1 MTACRLHILG
11 ASGTG
16 TSTLG
21 RAMAGHWSVPFH
33 DTDDYFWHP
42 TEPPYTQARPQDERL
57 TLMAQMFLPRRAWV
71 LSGSMISWSDTV
83 EPLFDLVVFLSLDP
97 KVRLERL
104 RLREANR
111 YRAEA
116 IAQGGAYH
124 SGFLAFMDW
133 AAAYDSPDFVGRSLT
148 RHQAWLGTLTC
159 PVLTLDAALPTAEL
173 VAQITAATPRPKA

>member
-33 DTDDYFWHP
+33 DTDDYFWRP
-42 TEPPYTQARPQDERL
+42 TEPPYTEARPKAERL
-57 TLMAQMFLPRRAWV
+57 ALMAQMFLPRRAWV
-71 LSGSMISWSDTV
+71 LSGSMISWSETV

-97 KVRLERL
+97 EVRLERL
-104 RLREANR
+104 RRREANR
-111 YRAEA
+111 YGAKA
-116 IAQGGAYH
+116 IAQGGACNT
-124 SGFLAFMDW
+124 GFVAFMDW
-133 AAAYDSPDFVGRSLT
+133 AAAYDTPDFVGRSLT
-148 RHQAWLGTLTC
+148 RHQAWLAMRAC
-159 PVLTLDAALPTAEL
+159 PVLKLDAALPTAEL

>member
-42 TEPPYTQARPQDERL
+42 TEPPYTQARPQAERPA
-57 TLMAQMFLPRRAWV
+57 LMAQMFLPRRAWV
-71 LSGSMISWSDTV
+71 LCGSMISWSDTV
-83 EPLFDLVVFLSLDP
+83 APLFDLVVFLRLDP

-104 RLREANR
+104 RQREANR
-111 YRAEA
+111 YGAEA

-133 AAAYDSPDFVGRSLT
+133 AAAYDRPDFAARSLT
-148 RHQAWLGTLTC
+148 QQQAWLATLTC

-173 VAQITAATPRPKA
+173 VAQIIAVNPRQKA